1 MKKKIMILVGIVALI
16 VVGNYFANSSKN
28 SQQGNDIDL
37 HSHGDGG
44 LHSH

>member
-1 MKKKIMILVGIVALI
+1 MKKKILIGIGILIIIIA
-16 VVGNYFANSSKN
+16 GNYFASINKGT
-28 SQQGNDIDL
+28 QTKNDIDL